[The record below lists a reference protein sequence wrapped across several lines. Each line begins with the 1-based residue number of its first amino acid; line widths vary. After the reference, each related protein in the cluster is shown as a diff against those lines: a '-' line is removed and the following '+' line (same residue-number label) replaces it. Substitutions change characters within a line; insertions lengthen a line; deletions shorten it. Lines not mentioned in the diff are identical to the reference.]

1 MITSAA
7 LVLAVTIPLL
17 VLTLR
22 FVSEGQLTQAV
33 RNAVEVEIATLPD
46 AQLVEIQMD
55 TSNSTIHLN
64 VTARA
69 SRQPTYQEV
78 VAMQESIATQLQRPV
93 ALQLVVVP
101 MTVLDPLIPPTLTP
115 TPTAGPT
122 STSTHTLTPTQTAT
136 PHPTQTP
143 TPTPTP
149 TSTPTPTPTPT
160 ATPIPARIDGTG
172 GRGVFLRQTPGGD
185 IVPGVVISE
194 GATIYLLYQ
203 QETLDG
209 VEWVEVRDEQ
219 GRQGWVKKMFV
230 VYTP

>member
-1 MITSAA
+1 M
-7 LVLAVTIPLL
+7 
-17 VLTLR
+17 
-22 FVSEGQLTQAV
+22 

-55 TSNSTIHLN
+55 TSNSTIDLN

-69 SRQPTYQEV
+69 SRQPTYKEV
-78 VAMQESIATQLQRPV
+78 VAMQEVHRHAAAAPGSSPARCCAHDRARP
-93 ALQLVVVP
+93 AHPAHLHFHSHTRSDKHQHAHADADANCHFHSHANPSLHIDTNSNAYP
-101 MTVLDPLIPPTLTP
+101 Y
-115 TPTAGPT
+115 AH
-122 STSTHTLTPTQTAT
+122 THRNPD
-136 PHPTQTP
+136 
-143 TPTPTP
+143 
-149 TSTPTPTPTPT
+149 
-160 ATPIPARIDGTG
+160 PARIDGTG

-203 QETLDG
+203 QETLNG

-219 GRQGWVKKMFV
+219 GRQGWVREMFV